1 MNNTTILFTIIIVLI
16 ILLLLGY
23 ALICEANDIYRHEG
37 SSALAGGNGK
47 IHYKGFGTSEES
59 LDTLLNR
66 IYWVADSDGR
76 NSKWKRALLIAVV
89 STFLICLILFHRVPT
104 ARELLL
110 ILLII
115 FITTLAVFGFFRF
128 HADRFTPYYIR
139 QNVTLIRQRLGYSKP
154 TDPGPPPAATKLPTY
169 SKLSSLCR

>member
-1 MNNTTILFTIIIVLI
+1 MNLTTIIFTLCIVLFLI
-16 ILLLLGY
+16 ILLAY
-23 ALICEANDIYRHEG
+23 ALICEANDIYRNEK
-37 SSALAGGNGK
+37 SSKLAGGNGK
-47 IHYKGFGTSEES
+47 IHYKGLGSPDES

-76 NSKWKRALLIAVV
+76 NSKWKRAFLIAIVA
-89 STFLICLILFHRVPT
+89 TFLICLILFHRVPT

-139 QNVTLIRQRLGYSKP
+139 QNVNLIRQKFGYPKFS
-154 TDPGPPPAATKLPTY
+154 DPGPPDPDIKRPTY
-169 SKLSSLCR
+169 SQLSSLCR

>member
-1 MNNTTILFTIIIVLI
+1 MNLTSILFTLCIVFFLI
-16 ILLLLGY
+16 ILLGY
-23 ALICEANDIYRHEG
+23 ALICEANDIYRHDK
-37 SSALAGGNGK
+37 SSLKGGNGK
-47 IHYKGFGTSEES
+47 IHYKGLGSPDES

-76 NSKWKRALLIAVV
+76 NSKWKRAFLIAVV

-139 QNVTLIRQRLGYSKP
+139 QNVALIRQKLGYSKFS
-154 TDPGPPPAATKLPTY
+154 DPGSPSPDIKLPTY
-169 SKLSSLCR
+169 SQLSSLCR